1 MHDAGDQAADN
12 GGGGDEHDE
21 DGGADGGLDG
31 HLVALAGEQTLID
44 VLADHGIHKTGED
57 HPQQGLG
64 VGGGHEHVIVGG
76 ELVGHGGQR
85 GVQTGKAAHIA
96 QGHHGDP
103 NDADD
108 DQDDLEAVSHGD
120 GQGGG
125 YDAKVAA
132 SQQKVVDGGVFLAVE
147 QTDAEQNDHVDHEC
161 NINCCHLGSLHF
173 FLF

>member
-1 MHDAGDQAADN
+1 M
-12 GGGGDEHDE
+12 
-21 DGGADGGLDG
+21 
-31 HLVALAGEQTLID
+31 ALAGEQTLID

-76 ELVGHGGQR
+76 QLVGHGGQR
-85 GVQTGKAAHIA
+85 GVQTGKAAHVA

-103 NDADD
+103 DDADD

-120 GQGGG
+120 GLQAAHGGQGDDDHHGQHGGQGGG